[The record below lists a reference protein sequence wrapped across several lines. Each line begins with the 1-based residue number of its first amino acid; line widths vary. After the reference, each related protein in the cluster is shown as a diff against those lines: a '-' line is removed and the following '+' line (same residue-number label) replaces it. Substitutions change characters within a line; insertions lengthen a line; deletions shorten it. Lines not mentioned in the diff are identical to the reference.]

1 MRKLAKS
8 ETRLL
13 LIFSA
18 AVFLAVNLFA
28 VRAWLSH
35 RAGVLAAISET
46 RSAISTSRSWMTAA
60 EALEPAREWM
70 QQHPSPVEKPDTAN
84 AGLLNTMR
92 SMAEKSGLKIA
103 EETLLPGEEADG
115 ARAAVLQTKI
125 TGPFSS
131 VATFLFDVQN
141 PTSWRSVEKMMIRS
155 DNEPPNVVVEM
166 EIRQYFRPA
175 DSNSA
180 PTPTE

>member
-13 LIFSA
+13 LIFGA

-28 VRAWLSH
+28 VRAWLNH
-35 RAGVLAAISET
+35 RAGLLASISET
-46 RSAISTSRSWMTAA
+46 RATISTSHSWITAA
-60 EALEPAREWM
+60 EALEPARDWM
-70 QQHPSPVEKPDTAN
+70 QQHPSPVEKPDAAN
-84 AGLLNTMR
+84 TGLLNKVR
-92 SMAEKSGLKIA
+92 NMAEKSGLKIA

-125 TGPFSS
+125 TGPFSG
-131 VATFLFDVQN
+131 VAGFLFDIQN

-155 DNEPPNVVVEM
+155 DNEPPNVIVEM
-166 EIRQYFRPA
+166 EIRQYFRPVEPNT
-175 DSNSA
+175 S
-180 PTPTE
+180 PTASE

>member
-13 LIFSA
+13 LIFGA

-28 VRAWLSH
+28 VRAWLNH
-35 RAGVLAAISET
+35 RAGVLAAISEA
-46 RSAISTSRSWMTAA
+46 RSAISTSRSWITAA

-70 QQHPSPVEKPDTAN
+70 QQHPSPVEKQDAAN
-84 AGLLNTMR
+84 TGLLNTVR
-92 SMAEKSGLKIA
+92 NMAEKSGLKIA

-115 ARAAVLQTKI
+115 ARAAILQTKI
-125 TGPFSS
+125 TGAFSG
-131 VATFLFDVQN
+131 VATFLFDIQN

-166 EIRQYFRPA
+166 EIRQYFRPL
-175 DSNSA
+175 DSNTS
-180 PTPTE
+180 PTASE

>member
-28 VRAWLSH
+28 VRAWLNH
-35 RAGVLAAISET
+35 RASALAAISET
-46 RSAISTSRSWMTAA
+46 RSAIATSRSWITAA
-60 EALEPAREWM
+60 ESLEPARNWM
-70 QQHPSPVEKPDTAN
+70 QQHPSPVEKADAAN
-84 AGLLNTMR
+84 TRLLNTVR
-92 SMAEKSGLKIA
+92 SVAEKSGLKIA

-115 ARAAVLQTKI
+115 SRAAVLQTKI
-125 TGPFSS
+125 TGPFSE
-131 VATFLFDVQN
+131 VANFLFEIQN
-141 PTSWRSVEKMMIRS
+141 PTAWRSVEKMMIRS
-155 DNEPPNVVVEM
+155 DNEPPNVVVDM

-175 DSNSA
+175 DSNPA
-180 PTPTE
+180 PAASE

>member
-13 LIFSA
+13 LIFGA

-28 VRAWLSH
+28 VRAWLNH
-35 RAGVLAAISET
+35 RAGVLAAISEA
-46 RSAISTSRSWMTAA
+46 RSAISTSRSWITAA

-70 QQHPSPVEKPDTAN
+70 QQHPSPVEKQDAAN
-84 AGLLNTMR
+84 TGLLNTVR
-92 SMAEKSGLKIA
+92 NMAEKSGLKIA

-115 ARAAVLQTKI
+115 ARAAILQTKI
-125 TGPFSS
+125 TGAFSG
-131 VATFLFDVQN
+131 VATFLFDIQN

-155 DNEPPNVVVEM
+155 DNEPPNVIM
-166 EIRQYFRPA
+166 EIQIQQYFCPPG
-175 DSNSA
+175 SSPA
-180 PTPTE
+180 PTATE

>member
-13 LIFSA
+13 LIFST

-46 RSAISTSRSWMTAA
+46 RSAISSSRSWMTAA
-60 EALEPAREWM
+60 EALEPARDWM
-70 QQHPSPVEKPDTAN
+70 QEHPSPVQKPDAAN
-84 AGLLNTMR
+84 TELLNTVR
-92 SMAEKSGLKIA
+92 SMAENSGLKIT
-103 EETLLPGEEADG
+103 EETLLPGEEVDG
-115 ARAAVLQTKI
+115 ARAAILQTKI
-125 TGPFSS
+125 TGPFSG
-131 VATFLFDVQN
+131 VATFLFDIQN

-155 DNEPPNVVVEM
+155 DNEPPNVVVDI
-166 EIRQYFRPA
+166 EIRQYFRPT
-175 DSNSA
+175 DSS
-180 PTPTE
+180 PTPTATE

>member
-28 VRAWLSH
+28 FRAWLNH
-35 RAGVLAAISET
+35 RAGVLTAISEMH
-46 RSAISTSRSWMTAA
+46 SAISASRSWITAA
-60 EALEPAREWM
+60 EALGAARDWM
-70 QQHPSPVEKPDTAN
+70 QQHPSPVEKPDAAN
-84 AGLLNTMR
+84 TGLLNTVR
-92 SMAEKSGLKIA
+92 NMAEKSGLKIA
-103 EETLLPGEEADG
+103 EETLLPSEEVDG
-115 ARAAVLQTKI
+115 ARAAILQTKI
-125 TGPFSS
+125 TGPFSG

-166 EIRQYFRPA
+166 VIRQYFRSP
-175 DSNSA
+175 DSS
-180 PTPTE
+180 PTPTASE

>member
-13 LIFSA
+13 LIFGA

-28 VRAWLSH
+28 VRAWLNH
-35 RAGVLAAISET
+35 RSGVLAAISET
-46 RSAISTSRSWMTAA
+46 RSELSSSRSWIIAA
-60 EALEPAREWM
+60 EALEPASEWM
-70 QQHPSPVEKPDTAN
+70 QRHPSPIEKPDAVNT
-84 AGLLNTMR
+84 GLLNTVR
-92 SMAEKSGLKIA
+92 NMAEKSGLKIA

-125 TGPFSS
+125 TGPFSG
-131 VATFLFDVQN
+131 VATFLFEIQN

-166 EIRQYFRPA
+166 EIRQFFRST
-175 DSNSA
+175 DSTPA
-180 PTPTE
+180 PTTSE